1 MRPTASHAFGMGAPK
16 VSAPRSRIYAIRSLR
31 CSAAPSIR
39 ATWIAEPH
47 AEPSVPHHQAC
58 TAPPASER
66 IANVS
71 LYGIIADLRRKYP
84 TPAATETL
92 DLVVAELGRT
102 RDNLREA
109 VANLSSK
116 PLPPGGKP
124 VLDDLVQGARA
135 EDLYDLDYGPDPYDK
150 PPLEPLDE
158 GTAGIGALMVVT
170 SLIGLVL
177 TAAAVYEGVN
187 AIVHSGG

>member
-1 MRPTASHAFGMGAPK
+1 VEARVT
-16 VSAPRSRIYAIRSLR
+16 
-31 CSAAPSIR
+31 
-39 ATWIAEPH
+39 
-47 AEPSVPHHQAC
+47 C
-58 TAPPASER
+58 TVAPPSER

-84 TPAATETL
+84 TPAATATL

-109 VANLSSK
+109 VANLEVK

-124 VLDDLVQGARA
+124 VLDELIERA
-135 EDLYDLDYGPDPYDK
+135 KEDGVYDLDFGPDPYDK

-158 GTAGIGALMVVT
+158 GTVGIGALLVAS
-170 SLIGLVL
+170 SLIGLGL
-177 TAAAVYEGVN
+177 AAAAVYAGVN
-187 AIVHSGG
+187 AILHTSG